1 MDADRRRPRSR
12 ACLVAGAAA
21 ARQRRADRLAMGL
34 AYARFRWHGRAGE
47 IGGRDMS
54 DGAAAPKVIERPDY
68 AEAVKRKDP
77 VTKKHPY
84 LRPRPAATLIILDHA
99 GEQTQVLMGRRHHGH
114 KFMPGK
120 FVFPGGRVDPADRQI
135 AVTHALHP
143 KVEEKLAKRR
153 VKASPALPRALALAA
168 VRETFE
174 ETGLVLGTRSD
185 AATRAH
191 PTGPWANYAA
201 HGLTPDHAAGAAA
214 ALRYDLLCRRREGDR
229 RARRGR
235 HPSGIGADRAC
246 LAAARGSAAARPSAY
261 YRRRLERA
269 EGADRGR
276 HGIRAAGAVLLREPQ
291 ALVSRGAVGASG
303 TFPGGPHPSRIAN
316 EPVPDARRSHQT
328 SRQ

>member
-1 MDADRRRPRSR
+1 
-12 ACLVAGAAA
+12 
-21 ARQRRADRLAMGL
+21 
-34 AYARFRWHGRAGE
+34 
-47 IGGRDMS
+47 MS
-54 DGAAAPKVIERPDY
+54 DGAAAPKVIERPDD

-185 AATRAH
+185 AAARAH
-191 PTGPWANYAA
+191 PTGPWADYTA
-201 HGLTPDHAAGAAA
+201 HGLTPNLAAFHFITRAITPPGRPRRFDTTFFAVDAKEIAARVEDVIHPESELTELVWLPLEEAQQLDLPHITGVVLKELKARIAAGM
-214 ALRYDLLCRRREGDR
+214 RYEL
-229 RARRGR
+229 
-235 HPSGIGADRAC
+235 
-246 LAAARGSAAARPSAY
+246 
-261 YRRRLERA
+261 
-269 EGADRGR
+269 
-276 HGIRAAGAVLLREPQ
+276 
-291 ALVSRGAVGASG
+291 
-303 TFPGGPHPSRIAN
+303 
-316 EPVPDARRSHQT
+316 PVPFYYESHK
-328 SRQ
+328 RWYREEL